1 MERAPLPG
9 GTPGPSRMQYSIA
22 TVPERDHVTPAPP
35 RSRTGVNVLSVLR
48 SRAAF
53 LEQALLVILAG
64 LATMRVERIIL
75 FTPHVSAT
83 DTMLLE
89 YWMRRFQDPGLF
101 QDPLTHA
108 LVKTGY
114 VPLGPQAVYWLASNV
129 VDPVRLSAWG
139 VLVLAPLSTWLV
151 FRIVREHTAWIPAAW
166 FAAALFV
173 LSWQNQRFSGT
184 HPRGFAQP
192 IVLLTVYLLM
202 RGRTRWA
209 AAVPAVGALFYPP
222 AALVALAVLF
232 LTAIGAR
239 GRRLTVDRRT
249 LIAAA
254 ASAAVVLLAY
264 ELPRIA
270 GLSSGN
276 LITESVARHY
286 PEFGPNGQVPFFRD
300 SVIKELRANYS
311 GFAVTLGGSI
321 LMVMAAVVLAL
332 RPANCRLIRKEVW
345 AMGAASLILFGVSW
359 AVLFHLYLPD
369 RYTYPLIPFYCIV
382 IAVSWYPLW
391 NAYGE
396 RLRWLLPVLA
406 VGLPAA
412 VIWFA
417 GSKFDLGLLLPPATL
432 WDTVADG
439 WVIIACSL
447 AVGAVLAAAVYLT
460 RNDRPMGALIVLLCA
475 VLAGSLLTGV
485 VTVAGWQTS
494 TGRNCGKDQA
504 LYSYLRTLPK
514 RAIIAGDPKA
524 IDCVPIETDRAVVIS
539 RKLYQPFDYTYLKYV
554 RPRMEDML
562 RAYYG
567 SSRRAIADLGTRYG
581 ATDLVIDRTLLN
593 AGQPYLRFTK
603 MDPFATV
610 VRQAEA
616 PPSRRAALHL
626 PRSCEVWSEGDLA
639 VYDIRCVGD
648 SLSSSSG

>member
-321 LMVMAAVVLAL
+321 LMVMAAVVLLL

-345 AMGAASLILFGVSW
+345 AMGAASLILFGVSY
-359 AVLFHLYLPD
+359 AVLFHLYLPN

-391 NAYGE
+391 NSYGK
-396 RLRWLLPVLA
+396 RLRWLLPILA
-406 VGLPAA
+406 VGLPVA
-412 VIWFA
+412 VVWFA
-417 GSKFDLGLLLPPATL
+417 GTKFDLGPLLPWASLRHTII
-432 WDTVADG
+432 DG
-439 WVIIACSL
+439 WVTIACSL
-447 AVGAVLAAAVYLT
+447 AAGAVLAAVVYVN
-460 RNDRPMGALIVLLCA
+460 RNQRAMGALIVLLCA
-475 VLAGSLLTGV
+475 VFAGSLLTGV

-494 TGRNCGKDQA
+494 KGHDCSKDQA

-514 RAIIAGDPKA
+514 QAIIAGDPKG
-524 IDCVPIETDRAVVIS
+524 IDCVPIEAERGVVIS
-539 RKLYQPFDYTYLKYV
+539 RKLYQPFDYTFLKFV
-554 RPRMEDML
+554 RPRMADML

-567 SSRRAIADLGTRYG
+567 PSRRAIADLGTRYG
-581 ATDLVIDRTLLN
+581 ATDLVIDRKLLTLKR
-593 AGQPYLRFTK
+593 PFLRFTK
-603 MDPFATV
+603 MAPFATV
-610 VRQAEA
+610 VRQAA
-616 PPSRRAALHL
+616 PKPSQRAALHL
-626 PRSCEVWSEGDLA
+626 PKSCEVWSEGDLA
-639 VYDIRCVGD
+639 VYDISCVGD
-648 SLSSSSG
+648 SLSSG

>member
-1 MERAPLPG
+1 MSSK
-9 GTPGPSRMQYSIA
+9 PSKIDSAALGAGVEPDR
-22 TVPERDHVTPAPP
+22 VTEAPP
-35 RSRTGVNVLSVLR
+35 RPRGKGNVLPMLG

-53 LEQALLVILAG
+53 LEQALLVILAA
-64 LATMRVERIIL
+64 LATMYVERIIL

-108 LVKTGY
+108 LVQTGY
-114 VPLGPQAVYWLASNV
+114 VPLGSQAVYWLASNV
-129 VDPVRLSAWG
+129 VDPIRFGAWG

-173 LSWQNQRFSGT
+173 LSWQSQRFSGT
-184 HPRGFAQP
+184 HPRAFAQP
-192 IVLLTVYLLM
+192 IVLLTVFLLM

-209 AAVPAVGALFYPP
+209 AVVPAAGALFYPP
-222 AALVALAVLF
+222 AALGALGVLF
-232 LTAIGAR
+232 LSAIGAR

-249 LIAAA
+249 LIAGA

-286 PEFGPNGQVPFFRD
+286 PEFGPNGQVPFFRG
-300 SVIKELRANYS
+300 SGSILKELQANYS

-321 LMVMAAVVLAL
+321 LMVMAAVVLVL

-345 AMGAASLILFGVSW
+345 AMGAASLLLFGISY
-359 AVLFHLYLPD
+359 AVLFHLYLPN
-369 RYTYPLIPFYCIV
+369 RYTYPLTPFFCIV

-406 VGLPAA
+406 VGMPAA
-412 VIWFA
+412 VIWYA
-417 GSKFDLGLLLPPATL
+417 GSRFDLGLLLPPATL
-432 WDTVADG
+432 WDTVVDG
-439 WVIIACSL
+439 WLTIACTL
-447 AVGAVLAAAVYLT
+447 AAGAVLAAVVYFNRKDRALGAPDRAALRRARGIPADGGRDRGGMADQQGARLQQGSAAVQLS
-460 RNDRPMGALIVLLCA
+460 C
-475 VLAGSLLTGV
+475 
-485 VTVAGWQTS
+485 
-494 TGRNCGKDQA
+494 GRC
-504 LYSYLRTLPK
+504 RR
-514 RAIIAGDPKA
+514 RAIIAGDPKG
-524 IDCVPIETDRAVVIS
+524 IDCVPIEAKRGVVIS
-539 RKLYQPFDYTYLKYV
+539 RKLYQPFDYTFLKIV
-554 RPRMEDML
+554 RPRMANML

-581 ATDLVIDRTLLN
+581 ATDLVIDRKLLN
-593 AGQPYLRFTK
+593 LKRPFLRFTK
-603 MDPFATV
+603 MAPFATV
-610 VRQAEA
+610 VRQAA
-616 PPSRRAALHL
+616 PKPSQRAALHL
-626 PRSCEVWSEGDLA
+626 PSSCEVWSQGDLA
-639 VYDIRCVGD
+639 VYDIPCVGD
-648 SLSSSSG
+648 SLSSG

>member
-1 MERAPLPG
+1 MSSKPSKIDSAALGAGVERDRVSEAQ
-9 GTPGPSRMQYSIA
+9 PGPRR
-22 TVPERDHVTPAPP
+22 E
-35 RSRTGVNVLSVLR
+35 GNVLPVLR
-48 SRAAF
+48 ARAAF
-53 LEQALLVILAG
+53 LEQALLVILAA

-108 LVKTGY
+108 LVQTGY
-114 VPLGPQAVYWLASNV
+114 VPLGSQAVYWLASNV
-129 VDPVRLSAWG
+129 VDPIRFGAWA

-151 FRIVREHTAWIPAAW
+151 FRIVREQTAWIPAAW

-173 LSWQNQRFSGT
+173 LSRQSQRFSGT
-184 HPRGFAQP
+184 HPRAFAQP
-192 IVLLTVYLLM
+192 IVLLTVFLLM
-202 RGRTRWA
+202 RGRIRWA
-209 AAVPAVGALFYPP
+209 AVVPAAGALFYPP
-222 AALVALAVLF
+222 AALGALGVLF
-232 LTAIGAR
+232 LSAIGAR

-249 LIAAA
+249 LIAGA

-286 PEFGPNGQVPFFRD
+286 PEFGPDGQVPFFRG
-300 SVIKELRANYS
+300 SGSILKELQANYS

-321 LMVMAAVVLAL
+321 LMVMAAVVLVL

-345 AMGAASLILFGVSW
+345 AMGAASLLLFGISY
-359 AVLFHLYLPD
+359 AVLFHLYLPN
-369 RYTYPLIPFYCIV
+369 RYTYPLTPFFCIV

-396 RLRWLLPVLA
+396 RLRWLLPILA
-406 VGLPAA
+406 VGMPAA
-412 VIWFA
+412 VIWYA
-417 GSKFDLGLLLPPATL
+417 GTRFDLGLLLPPATL
-432 WDTVADG
+432 WDTVVDG
-439 WVIIACSL
+439 WLTIACTL
-447 AVGAVLAAAVYLT
+447 AAGAVLAAVAYFN
-460 RNDRPMGALIVLLCA
+460 RKDRALGALIVLLCA

-494 TGRNCGKDQA
+494 KGHDCSRDQP
-504 LYSYLRTLPK
+504 LYSFLRTLPK
-514 RAIIAGDPKA
+514 SAIIAGDPKG
-524 IDCVPIETDRAVVIS
+524 IDCVPIEAQRGVVIS
-539 RKLYQPFDYTYLKYV
+539 RKLYQPFDYTFLKFV
-554 RPRMEDML
+554 RPRMADML

-581 ATDLVIDRTLLN
+581 ATDLVVDRKQLTLKR
-593 AGQPYLRFTK
+593 PFLRFTK
-603 MDPFATV
+603 MAPFATV
-610 VRQAEA
+610 VRQAA
-616 PPSRRAALHL
+616 PKPSQRAALHL
-626 PRSCEVWSEGDLA
+626 PGSCEVWSQGDLA
-639 VYDIRCVGD
+639 VYDISCVGS
-648 SLSSSSG
+648 SLSSG

>member
-1 MERAPLPG
+1 M
-9 GTPGPSRMQYSIA
+9 
-22 TVPERDHVTPAPP
+22 
-35 RSRTGVNVLSVLR
+35 LR

-53 LEQALLVILAG
+53 FEQALLVALAA
-64 LATMRVERIIL
+64 LATIYVERIIL

-83 DTMLLE
+83 DTILLE

-108 LVKTGY
+108 LVQTGY
-114 VPLGPQAVYWLASNV
+114 VPLGSQAVYWLASWV
-129 VDPVRLSAWG
+129 VDPIRFGAWG
-139 VLVLAPLSTWLV
+139 AVVLAPLSTWLV

-166 FAAALFV
+166 LGAALFI

-184 HPRGFAQP
+184 HPRAFAQP

-209 AAVPAVGALFYPP
+209 AVVPAVGALFYPP
-222 AALVALAVLF
+222 AALVALGALF
-232 LTAIGAR
+232 LSAISIR
-239 GRRLTVDRRT
+239 GRRPTIDRRT
-249 LIAAA
+249 LVAAV
-254 ASAAVVLLAY
+254 ASAVVVLLAY
-264 ELPRIA
+264 ELPRFA

-286 PEFGPNGQVPFFRD
+286 PEFGPRGQVPFFRG
-300 SVIKELRANYS
+300 SILAELRANYS
-311 GFAVTLGGSI
+311 GLAVTLGGSI
-321 LMVMAAVVLAL
+321 LMVMTAVVLVL
-332 RPANCRLIRKEVW
+332 RPANCRLIRREVW
-345 AMGAASLILFGVSW
+345 AMGAAGLLLFGLSY
-359 AVLFHLYLPD
+359 AVLFHLYLPN
-369 RYTYPLIPFYCIV
+369 RYTYPLIPFFCIV

-391 NAYGE
+391 SAYGE
-396 RLRWLLPVLA
+396 RARWLLPVLA
-406 VGLPAA
+406 VGVPAA
-412 VIWFA
+412 VVWFA
-417 GSKFDLGLLLPPATL
+417 GTRFDLGPMLTPAGL
-432 WDTVADG
+432 RDTVVDG
-439 WVIIACSL
+439 WLTIACAL
-447 AVGAVLAAAVYLT
+447 AAGAVLAAVVYFT
-460 RNDRPMGALIVLLCA
+460 RNDRAMGALIVLVCA
-475 VLAGSLLTGV
+475 ALAGSLLTGV
-485 VTVAGWQTS
+485 AAEAGWQTS
-494 TGRNCGKDQA
+494 KGRDCSKDLA
-504 LYSYLRTLPK
+504 LYGFLRMLPK

-524 IDCVPIETDRAVVIS
+524 IDCVPIEAERGVVVS
-539 RKLYQPFDYTYLKYV
+539 RKLYQPFDYTFLKFV
-554 RPRMEDML
+554 RPRMANML

-581 ATDLVIDRTLLN
+581 ATDLVVDRTLLN

-648 SLSSSSG
+648 SMSSSSG

>member
-1 MERAPLPG
+1 M
-9 GTPGPSRMQYSIA
+9 
-22 TVPERDHVTPAPP
+22 TPAPP

-396 RLRWLLPVLA
+396 RLRWLLPALA